1 MGPLLLLTSTLL
13 CSWRMVDAQPSFTIR
28 DITLAIEPSTDVS
41 RDTNVTVRCQ
51 AAVVSSSGQEALSRT
66 YTIYKDSTM
75 VYTKTTSSSEDLL
88 YPLPEARVSNTGKYR
103 CNIDI
108 EGKKM
113 QSGAKKLT
121 VTGLA
126 APVLHLNKGEFSEGE
141 EVTATCTA
149 PEETGSI
156 IFYFYADSKELLEER
171 VNSDQAEA
179 KLRFS
184 GAGIRKI
191 HCDYTVLITPDS
203 IKSKESNSMSVS
215 VKELFITPVLEIIP
229 QQNVYEGD
237 QLGLSCTVRNF
248 QRTSQSISLYLS
260 QGTQLLSIGTT
271 KVNHSMVALAKD
283 SGEFECRLEMGNVV
297 KVATKAVSVTEL
309 FSVPTLTVSPAEV
322 FQGDDMKLTCRSEN
336 FASEILRRGEVT
348 YAIDPP
354 ESRLISSEAGVFSGR
369 ALLYDF
375 NYTCTAQAKGI
386 VKRSKV
392 LTVRPKVSV
401 SQPKISVLG
410 KVILGKPF
418 QILCQ
423 ADRGSLPI
431 NYTLMKIYENLNTT
445 TVKLPYQ
452 QALFSIIIQK
462 PEEIT
467 KFMCE
472 AQNNRRKEGLLSKR
486 LNATVI
492 VPLSG
497 ATLTVVPDLADI
509 AEGVD
514 LLLICG
520 IKGTPPV
527 SFKWY
532 RSDSVQP
539 LFTTTS
545 NEVTKHYNVTGVGS
559 KHSGTYYCEAI
570 NPANNV
576 VRSQSVTIE
585 VRMAL
590 WKKGLIVASCLLL
603 VTVLVLLFVLCF
615 RAKRGKR
622 EAAAELSVKPSSP
635 KSDDSLTVN
644 LTHDTE
650 VYKAA
655 TVRVDRSASVWSER
669 PPNAASD
676 EESSVASNEPDVEYT
691 EVVHPQ
697 PADPARVPL
706 KKGTD
711 TVYSELQ
718 NSPHGAADPHDY
730 GSVEYAELNG
740 EQPEINHTHPE
751 VNHHQDLP
759 VPVD

>member
-237 QLGLSCTVRNF
+237 QLCLSCTVRNF

-615 RAKRGKR
+615 RAKRD
-622 EAAAELSVKPSSP
+622 AAPRY
-635 KSDDSLTVN
+635 DG
-644 LTHDTE
+644 TE
-650 VYKAA
+650 G
-655 TVRVDRSASVWSER
+655 RVTNGTRD
-669 PPNAASD
+669 
-676 EESSVASNEPDVEYT
+676 SVASL
-691 EVVHPQ
+691 
-697 PADPARVPL
+697 PADISNRSSYSIPA
-706 KKGTD
+706 
-711 TVYSELQ
+711 TV
-718 NSPHGAADPHDY
+718 
-730 GSVEYAELNG
+730 
-740 EQPEINHTHPE
+740 
-751 VNHHQDLP
+751 
-759 VPVD
+759 

>member
-615 RAKRGKR
+615 RAKRD
-622 EAAAELSVKPSSP
+622 AAPRY
-635 KSDDSLTVN
+635 DG
-644 LTHDTE
+644 TE
-650 VYKAA
+650 G
-655 TVRVDRSASVWSER
+655 RVTNGTRD
-669 PPNAASD
+669 
-676 EESSVASNEPDVEYT
+676 SVASL
-691 EVVHPQ
+691 
-697 PADPARVPL
+697 PADISNRSSYSIPA
-706 KKGTD
+706 
-711 TVYSELQ
+711 TV
-718 NSPHGAADPHDY
+718 
-730 GSVEYAELNG
+730 
-740 EQPEINHTHPE
+740 
-751 VNHHQDLP
+751 
-759 VPVD
+759 

>member
-615 RAKRGKR
+615 RAKR
-622 EAAAELSVKPSSP
+622 
-635 KSDDSLTVN
+635 
-644 LTHDTE
+644 
-650 VYKAA
+650 
-655 TVRVDRSASVWSER
+655 VRVDRSASVWSER

-730 GSVEYAELNG
+730 QGSVEYAELNG

>member
-237 QLGLSCTVRNF
+237 QLCLSCTVRNF

-615 RAKRGKR
+615 RAKRGR
-622 EAAAELSVKPSSP
+622 ETYSP
-635 KSDDSLTVN
+635 P
-644 LTHDTE
+644 
-650 VYKAA
+650 A
-655 TVRVDRSASVWSER
+655 TQASHV
-669 PPNAASD
+669 
-676 EESSVASNEPDVEYT
+676 
-691 EVVHPQ
+691 
-697 PADPARVPL
+697 
-706 KKGTD
+706 
-711 TVYSELQ
+711 
-718 NSPHGAADPHDY
+718 
-730 GSVEYAELNG
+730 
-740 EQPEINHTHPE
+740 
-751 VNHHQDLP
+751 
-759 VPVD
+759 

>member
-13 CSWRMVDAQPSFTIR
+13 CSWRMVDAQQLFTIR

-51 AAVVSSSGQEALSRT
+51 AVVSSSGQEALSRT

-108 EGKKM
+108 EGRKM
-113 QSGAKKLT
+113 QSGAEKLT

-126 APVLHLNKGEFSEGE
+126 APVLRLNKGVFSEGE

-149 PEETGSI
+149 PRETGSI

-203 IKSKESNSMSVS
+203 IKSKESNSMTVS
-215 VKELFITPVLEIIP
+215 VKELLITPVLEIIP
-229 QQNVYEGD
+229 QQNIYEGD
-237 QLGLSCTVRNF
+237 QLDLSCTVRNF
-248 QRTSQSISLYLS
+248 QHTSQSISLYLS
-260 QGTQLLSIGTT
+260 QGTQLLSSGNT
-271 KVNHSMVALAKD
+271 KVNHTMVALAKD
-283 SGEFECRLEMGNVV
+283 SGEFECRLEMGNVA
-297 KVATKAVSVTEL
+297 KVATKTVSVTEL

-336 FASEILRRGEVT
+336 FASEILRREEVT
-348 YAIDPP
+348 YAIDPA

-369 ALLYDF
+369 TLPYDF

-386 VKRSKV
+386 MKRSKV

-410 KVILGKPF
+410 RVILGRPF

-423 ADRGSLPI
+423 SDRGSLPI
-431 NYTLMKIYENLNTT
+431 NYTLMKVYENLNTT
-445 TVKLPYQ
+445 TVKLPDQ
-452 QALFSIIIQK
+452 EALFSIIIQK

-492 VPLSG
+492 VPLSE

-532 RSDSVQP
+532 RKDSAQP

-545 NEVTKHYNVTGVGS
+545 NEITKHYNVTSVGS
-559 KHSGTYYCEAI
+559 KHSGTYYCEAV
-570 NPANNV
+570 NHANNV
-576 VRSQSVTIE
+576 VRSQSVKIE
-585 VRMAL
+585 VHMAL

-603 VTVLVLLFVLCF
+603 VTVLVLLLLLVLCF
-615 RAKRGKR
+615 RAKR
-622 EAAAELSVKPSSP
+622 
-635 KSDDSLTVN
+635 
-644 LTHDTE
+644 
-650 VYKAA
+650 
-655 TVRVDRSASVWSER
+655 VRVDRSASVWSER
-669 PPNAASD
+669 PPNAVSD
-676 EESSVASNEPDVEYT
+676 EESSLASNEPDVEYT

-718 NSPHGAADPHDY
+718 NSPHGAADHHDY
-730 GSVEYAELNG
+730 QGSVEYAELNS
-740 EQPEINHTHPE
+740 EQPEINHTHPQ

>member
-237 QLGLSCTVRNF
+237 QLCLSCTVRNF

-718 NSPHGAADPHDY
+718 NSPHGF
-730 GSVEYAELNG
+730 SRVC
-740 EQPEINHTHPE
+740 
-751 VNHHQDLP
+751 
-759 VPVD
+759 